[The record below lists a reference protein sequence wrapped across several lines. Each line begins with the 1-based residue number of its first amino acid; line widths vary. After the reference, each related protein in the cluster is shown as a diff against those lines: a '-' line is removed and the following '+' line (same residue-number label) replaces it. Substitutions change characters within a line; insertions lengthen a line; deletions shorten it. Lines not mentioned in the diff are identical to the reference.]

1 MRYIELMEAAR
12 KLSPDQV
19 NKQLAELARDPRFAA
34 VVGWLEGNREAWV
47 IEVTK
52 QSRAESHG
60 QIAHAAGSL
69 HAVEILR
76 GQLLQTIEKPKR
88 KVLQN
93 PEDDGD

>member
-12 KLSPDQV
+12 KLTPEQV

-52 QSRAESHG
+52 QGRAESHG

-76 GQLLQTIEKPKR
+76 GQLLQTLEKPKR
-88 KVLQN
+88 KAAAG
-93 PEDDGD
+93 PEEED